1 MNASV
6 VSRPTA
12 AHLAYLAQCRAIAL
26 EMMPYLSS
34 ILLRL
39 DVWNAPGLGTY
50 AVDRRWRL
58 YIDFDHCI
66 ANESV
71 QLGAESL
78 LHECG
83 HILGEHAR
91 ISDELGIDND
101 RRRRLWNLGSDCAI
115 NDDLAAAG
123 CDELAKIGVLP
134 AKIGAEDFKTPQ
146 HYYFILKK
154 KQAAGLA
161 GSRARVP
168 RRTARAGSQA
178 SRTAR
183 AGISHRAALIRA
195 SSRTVAA
202 VPALVV
208 SEAPCEFV
216 DGDDAG
222 HPVSTIEAQAI
233 LVQTA
238 QDIIKSRGTAPSS
251 MVEEAETLLKPSP
264 TPWQRLLAA
273 HVRQAVAW
281 AAGHVDQSYQRR
293 SRRRDNAILR
303 PLGGGDGRKLV
314 KPGWVAPTPSIEAIV
329 DTSGSMSV
337 ADVAVCRNEIEAIA
351 RKVGCRG
358 DSLVVTEVD
367 AKVQSS
373 QKYRTQK
380 ALGGIHG
387 RGGTDMRVGIQHAL
401 NRKHRPDIIVLL
413 TDGETPY
420 PEAKLP
426 VPLIVVIVGEPSG
439 LFPIPPWAKT
449 VVVPTG
455 QEHQRAA

>member
-1 MNASV
+1 MS
-6 VSRPTA
+6 
-12 AHLAYLAQCRAIAL
+12 
-26 EMMPYLSS
+26 
-34 ILLRL
+34 
-39 DVWNAPGLGTY
+39 
-50 AVDRRWRL
+50 
-58 YIDFDHCI
+58 
-66 ANESV
+66 
-71 QLGAESL
+71 
-78 LHECG
+78 
-83 HILGEHAR
+83 
-91 ISDELGIDND
+91 
-101 RRRRLWNLGSDCAI
+101 
-115 NDDLAAAG
+115 
-123 CDELAKIGVLP
+123 
-134 AKIGAEDFKTPQ
+134 
-146 HYYFILKK
+146 
-154 KQAAGLA
+154 
-161 GSRARVP
+161 
-168 RRTARAGSQA
+168 RRTARAGSKAHQI
-178 SRTAR
+178 
-183 AGISHRAALIRA
+183 GQGGQQPQ
-195 SSRTVAA
+195 SS
-202 VPALVV
+202 
-208 SEAPCEFV
+208 SEQSQKPYRGCGSGSGGEQAPCEFG

-222 HPVSTIEAQAI
+222 HPVSTIEAEAI
-233 LVQTA
+233 LVQAA

-401 NRKHRPDIIVLL
+401 NRKHRPDVIVLL

-439 LFPIPPWAKT
+439 LVSAAVGEDGRRAVRAGASGTPPDQVLT
-449 VVVPTG
+449 
-455 QEHQRAA
+455 HSRRDCR

>member
-1 MNASV
+1 
-6 VSRPTA
+6 
-12 AHLAYLAQCRAIAL
+12 
-26 EMMPYLSS
+26 MPYLSS

-58 YIDFDHCI
+58 YVDFDHCI

-91 ISDELGIDND
+91 ISDELGIDTDQD
-101 RRRRLWNLGSDCAI
+101 RKTFNVGSDCAI

-123 CDELAKIGVLP
+123 CSELAKIGVLP
-134 AKIGAEDFKTPQ
+134 SQIGAEDFQTPQ
-146 HYYFILKK
+146 HYYGILKQ
-154 KQAAGLA
+154 KQHAAQRRQQGQQGRQQQGQA
-161 GSRARVP
+161 GQQ
-168 RRTARAGSQA
+168 TQAGQQA
-178 SRTAR
+178 EGNPQQPYRGCGSG
-183 AGISHRAALIRA
+183 AGGQA
-195 SSRTVAA
+195 
-202 VPALVV
+202 
-208 SEAPCEFV
+208 APCEFG

-222 HPVSTIEAQAI
+222 EPVSSIEAHAI
-233 LVQTA
+233 LVQAA
-238 QDIIKSRGTAPSS
+238 QDIVKSRGTAPGS
-251 MVEEAETLLKPSP
+251 MVQEAEVLLRPSP

-303 PLGGGDGRKLV
+303 PLGGGAGRKMV
-314 KPGWVAPTPSIEAIV
+314 KPGWIAPTPSIEAIV
-329 DTSGSMSV
+329 DTSGSMSP

-358 DSLVVTEVD
+358 DSLIVTEVD
-367 AKVQSS
+367 MTVQSS
-373 QKYRTQK
+373 QKYTARN

-387 RGGTDMRVGIQHAL
+387 RGGTDMRVGIRHAL
-401 NRKHRPDIIVLL
+401 DRRHRPDVIVLL
-413 TDGETPY
+413 TDGETAWPD
-420 PEAKLP
+420 EKLP
-426 VPLIVVIVGEPSG
+426 VPLIVVLVGEPSG
-439 LFPIPPWAKT
+439 SFPVPSWAKT
-449 VVVPTG
+449 IVVPSG
-455 QEHQRAA
+455 QPAARAPDPGYRIR

>member
-6 VSRPTA
+6 VSRPTDE
-12 AHLAYLAQCRAIAL
+12 HLVYLAQCRAVAL

-71 QLGAESL
+71 QLGAESM

-83 HILGEHAR
+83 HLLGEHAR
-91 ISDELGIDND
+91 ISDELGIDNELD
-101 RRRRLWNLGSDCAI
+101 ARTWNASADCAI

-123 CDELAKIGVLP
+123 CGELAKIGVLP
-134 AKIGAEDFKTPQ
+134 AKIGADDFKTPQ
-146 HYYFILKK
+146 HYYFILRK
-154 KQAAGLA
+154 KQAKAPKG
-161 GSRARVP
+161 
-168 RRTARAGSQA
+168 RRQHGQGAPQNGQGGQPSQQNDEGGQKHQSGSQQ
-178 SRTAR
+178 SQQPYR
-183 AGISHRAALIRA
+183 GCGSG
-195 SSRTVAA
+195 SGG
-202 VPALVV
+202 
-208 SEAPCEFV
+208 EKAPYEFG
-216 DGDDAG
+216 DGDEAG

-233 LVQTA
+233 LGQAA
-238 QDIIKSRGTAPSS
+238 QDIIKSWGTVPSS

-373 QKYRTQK
+373 QKYR
-380 ALGGIHG
+380 
-387 RGGTDMRVGIQHAL
+387 
-401 NRKHRPDIIVLL
+401 
-413 TDGETPY
+413 
-420 PEAKLP
+420 
-426 VPLIVVIVGEPSG
+426 
-439 LFPIPPWAKT
+439 
-449 VVVPTG
+449 
-455 QEHQRAA
+455 

>member
-1 MNASV
+1 M
-6 VSRPTA
+6 
-12 AHLAYLAQCRAIAL
+12 
-26 EMMPYLSS
+26 
-34 ILLRL
+34 
-39 DVWNAPGLGTY
+39 
-50 AVDRRWRL
+50 
-58 YIDFDHCI
+58 
-66 ANESV
+66 
-71 QLGAESL
+71 
-78 LHECG
+78 
-83 HILGEHAR
+83 
-91 ISDELGIDND
+91 
-101 RRRRLWNLGSDCAI
+101 
-115 NDDLAAAG
+115 
-123 CDELAKIGVLP
+123 LP

-154 KQAAGLA
+154 KQAAGSPAA
-161 GSRARVP
+161 GPGCPAERPGRAAKPAERP
-168 RRTARAGSQA
+168 GRAAAQSGSQQ
-178 SRTAR
+178 SQQPYR
-183 AGISHRAALIRA
+183 GCGSG
-195 SSRTVAA
+195 SGG
-202 VPALVV
+202 
-208 SEAPCEFV
+208 EKAPCEFG

-233 LVQTA
+233 LVQAA

-401 NRKHRPDIIVLL
+401 NRKHRPDVIVLL

-439 LFPIPPWAKT
+439 LFRSRHGRRRSSCRPGRSISAPPDQ
-449 VVVPTG
+449 VPTTASG
-455 QEHQRAA
+455 LPLNRSPPHT